1 MSKIYWIE
9 SGRVKFKDGS
19 STSTVGDSDAVHVS
33 HGEYNGKEAL
43 VIVYSD
49 GKVKMT
55 IGSSTSE
62 VRCGLS
68 GKIVS
73 TQFYDKGMILS
84 NESGDRY
91 YSYSGGG
98 KKL

>member
-1 MSKIYWIE
+1 MSKMYWVE
-9 SGRVKFKDGS
+9 NGRVKLKDGS
-19 STSTVGDSDAVHVS
+19 STSNVGDSGAVHVS

-49 GKVKMT
+49 DKVKMT

-73 TQFYDKGMILS
+73 TQFHDKGMILT
-84 NESGDRY
+84 NDRGERY
-91 YSYSGGG
+91 YSHPGGG
-98 KKL
+98 SKL